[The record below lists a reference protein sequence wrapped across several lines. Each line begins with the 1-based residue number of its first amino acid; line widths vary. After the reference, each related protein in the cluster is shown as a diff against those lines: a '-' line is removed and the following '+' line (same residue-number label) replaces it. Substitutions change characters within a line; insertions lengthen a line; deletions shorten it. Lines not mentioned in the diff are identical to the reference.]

1 MPAPAL
7 FCLPQAPGVAGG
19 GGLCPASR
27 PGPWS
32 QKAGLGPSVGDAPE
46 EVVMDVAPPAPD
58 SARAVLPNN
67 ILVLSDDTR
76 NSSISDFVEE
86 GSCQP
91 PDLPAAPTQPQAP
104 VCGPRR
110 SSMWPGRADPRAPDT
125 LGATRKAEGEPAAK
139 AVEGGDQLCC
149 RQALHSPV
157 LPGGPA
163 WAGWGRTPGSRGWQ
177 WGGRGDTAV
186 SRAALPLRDGSVVSE
201 SEEMQGSGWRFCEPG
216 LLLPG
221 PSSWLRASG
230 CNVCSHSGPQSA

>member
-139 AVEGGDQLCC
+139 AVEGVTSCAAGRHSTAPSC
-149 RQALHSPV
+149 RGALRGQ
-157 LPGGPA
+157 GG
-163 WAGWGRTPGSRGWQ
+163 AGPRGA
-177 WGGRGDTAV
+177 GG
-186 SRAALPLRDGSVVSE
+186 
-201 SEEMQGSGWRFCEPG
+201 GSGVGEETLRCPG
-216 LLLPG
+216 LPCL
-221 PSSWLRASG
+221 
-230 CNVCSHSGPQSA
+230 